1 MSGISESFS
10 SGVIFQY
17 SAVLSMFLSSSL
29 FYFLLAHILPTS
41 VVGSISLMYAI
52 MNIAAVVFVFGLSQ
66 GIQHFVSYHLA
77 RNNNE
82 EVRKLIRRTTIITFI
97 LGTLAFFGVYYA
109 SPSISN
115 LFFHSSGYIP
125 SLRILSIAISMSVV
139 INIFAAMLL
148 GLNQYKGYSI
158 IYTFVYIFTYFFPLL
173 LFYVLKNPYY
183 LIMGLSIAN
192 TINATGFI
200 IAVYR
205 KYAALK
211 THDNYTINV
220 HNELYKNIILYSLPL
235 FFSSVMNTSAS
246 YIDRIVVSYFL
257 HLSNLGIYNFALII
271 ASAAAIIV
279 SPISNLLLPKLSSF
293 FSLKNMDGFKSSIR
307 MLLNIVSLIYIPAA
321 LGIAALSKM
330 ILYEF
335 AGPAYVM
342 AYLPLMVIMFVTS
355 FFIGSNVLSSGI
367 ASVRKTR
374 IFVYSSAFALSANII
389 LSILLIP
396 RFNIIGAAISYSS
409 MNAVNFFIVYHYARK
424 YGISNYDFN
433 RTIKIWIASIIMFIT
448 IFTIQF
454 YFPYSML
461 NIFAYIIFGTLIY
474 VVEIKVFRLISRDEM
489 DYIVGIIPDKLSL
502 LKYFLTRLAFTE
514 KSVKRAWAFKFLK

>member
-1 MSGISESFS
+1 M
-10 SGVIFQY
+10 
-17 SAVLSMFLSSSL
+17 
-29 FYFLLAHILPTS
+29 LPTS

-52 MNIAAVVFVFGLSQ
+52 MNIAAVVFVFGISQ
-66 GIQHFVSYHLA
+66 GIQHYVSYHLA
-77 RNNNE
+77 RENNE
-82 EVRKLIRRTTIITFI
+82 EVRKLIRRTTLLTFI
-97 LGTLAFFGVYYA
+97 LGTLAFIGVYYA

-115 LFFHSSGYIP
+115 LFFHSSLYIP
-125 SLRILSIAISMSVV
+125 SLRTLSVAISMSVV

-148 GLNQYKGYSI
+148 GLNQYRKYSI

-173 LFYVLKNPYY
+173 LIFVLRNPYY

-192 TINATGFI
+192 TLNAISFI

-211 THDNYTINV
+211 TNNNYNVNV

-246 YIDRIVVSYFL
+246 YIDRIVVSYFIN
-257 HLSNLGIYNFALII
+257 LSYLGIYNFALII
-271 ASAAAIIV
+271 AAAAGIIV

-335 AGPAYVM
+335 AGPDYVM
-342 AYLPLMVIMFVTS
+342 AYLPLIIIMFVTS
-355 FFIGSNVLSSGI
+355 CFIGSSVLSSGI
-367 ASVRKTR
+367 ASVRKTK
-374 IFVYSSAFALSANII
+374 IFIYSSALALSANII

-409 MNAVNFFIVYHYARK
+409 MNAVNFFIVFHYAKK
-424 YGISNYDFN
+424 YGISNYDSN
-433 RTIKIWIASIIMFIT
+433 RITKIWISSIIMFIT
-448 IFTIQF
+448 VFTVQF

-461 NIFAYIIFGTLIY
+461 NIFIYILLGTLIY
-474 VVEIKVFRLISRDEM
+474 VVEIKAFRLISRDEM
-489 DYIVGIIPDKLSL
+489 DYIVDIIPDQFGL
-502 LKYFLTRLAFTE
+502 LKYFLKRLAFTE
-514 KSVKRAWAFKFLK
+514 RSGKRGWAFKFLK